1 MVSSPIPGLRFS
13 DERMKKRLLKIGAAA
28 LLLAVA
34 GAAWAPWTISTPSL
48 RAGLADETA
57 RLTGL
62 KLSGGARMAVAL
74 LPRPHVK
81 IEHARLADQAGAVT
95 AEIEVLKIDLRLL
108 SMLTGRLEPA
118 GASLF
123 NPAFHVDLDRSFAA
137 AGAMAALLAGKGRD
151 NAGGDDLALG
161 AVTVTDGRAI
171 VARASIGFET
181 QIENISAT
189 LDWRR
194 AQAPAALNGSFLWRG
209 ERADLSFWVNRPVDA
224 LTGTASA
231 ATLRVA
237 GPAVDLSWD
246 GRLSVDTQLTMNG
259 RAVASA
265 PSLRRLSH
273 VMGAP
278 LPLPGPLG
286 AASLRSEMT
295 YGAKGLSLPGLA
307 LTLDDTSYEGS
318 LNLRVEDRRPVL
330 SGTLATKLL
339 VADSWSAALPSWRGG
354 DGAWSREVFDWS
366 EERGADLDLRV
377 SAARIRA
384 GALQF
389 DETAFSI
396 LLRAG
401 RMELTLAEAQG
412 YRGVIKARAT
422 IMPAQGGLEARGS
435 ITMTRV
441 DSAALFGKALGL
453 TRFSGR
459 ATGQFA
465 FEATGG
471 SMAQMMRGLDGRGQA
486 SLRGGEISGVDLEQA
501 LRRLDKRPLAMAID
515 VRNGRTTFDTAQAA
529 VKIAGGQAEIG
540 PGTVSGPGVQIAFS
554 GAANVGDRT
563 VLIRADASQT
573 GGEKLAS
580 PPRLPLEFVGSWDEP
595 RLVAD
600 TLTLLRRSGAAAP
613 LLPSP

>member
-1 MVSSPIPGLRFS
+1 MNR
-13 DERMKKRLLKIGAAA
+13 RLLKIGGSALVLTAAA
-28 LLLAVA
+28 
-34 GAAWAPWTISTPSL
+34 AAWAPWTISTPSL
-48 RAGLADETA
+48 RAEIADETA

-62 KLSGGARMAVAL
+62 TLSEGARAAFAL

-81 IEHARLADQAGAVT
+81 IERARLADATGAFS
-95 AEIEVLKIDLRLL
+95 ADIDVLKIDLRPLTLL
-108 SMLTGRLEPA
+108 AGRLEPA

-123 NPAFHVDLDRSFAA
+123 NPVFRVDLDRPLA
-137 AGAMAALLAGKGRD
+137 AGGRMAALIARK
-151 NAGGDDLALG
+151 GDDDMALG
-161 AVTVTDGRAI
+161 AVAVTDGRAI
-171 VARASIGFET
+171 VVRPSIGFET
-181 QIENISAT
+181 KVENISAT

-246 GRLSVDTQLTMNG
+246 GRLSVDNQLTMNG
-259 RAVASA
+259 RTVASA
-265 PSLRRLSH
+265 PSLRRLTH
-273 VMGAP
+273 VLGAP
-278 LPLPGPLG
+278 LPLPGSLG
-286 AASLRSEMT
+286 AMSLRSEMS

-330 SGTLATKLL
+330 AGTLATKLL

-354 DGAWSREVFDWS
+354 DGAWSREAFDWS
-366 EERGADLDLRV
+366 EERSADLDLRV
-377 SAARIRA
+377 SAARLRA

-389 DETAFSI
+389 EDTAFAI
-396 LLRAG
+396 LLRTG
-401 RMELTLAEAQG
+401 RMELTLAEAKG
-412 YRGVIKARAT
+412 YKGVLKGRAT
-422 IMPAQGGLEARGS
+422 IMPSGDGLESRGS
-435 ITMTRV
+435 ISMTRV
-441 DSAALFGKALGL
+441 DSASLFGKTLGL

-459 ATGQFA
+459 ATLQFA

-471 SMAQMMRGLDGRGQA
+471 SMAQMMRGLEGRGQA

-540 PGTVSGPGVQIAFS
+540 PGTVSGPGVQIVFS

-563 VLIRADASQT
+563 VAIRADATQT
-573 GGEKLAS
+573 GAEKLAS
-580 PPRLPLEFVGSWDEP
+580 PPRLPLEFVGTWDEP